1 MTQKHAEI
9 KRRDEN
15 HSSESIEDFDQEK
28 IDEKLILLAQ
38 LMADQCILQAKKL
51 LKNEKI
57 GARGEGI
64 KGRGEHFNY
73 SKRLRHKAWRIG

>member
-1 MTQKHAEI
+1 MTEKHAEI

-15 HSSESIEDFDQEK
+15 HNSESIENFDQEK

-51 LKNEKI
+51 LKNEGMSYLNKFI
-57 GARGEGI
+57 LIDKAL
-64 KGRGEHFNY
+64 NY
-73 SKRLRHKAWRIG
+73 

>member
-15 HSSESIEDFDQEK
+15 HNAESIEDFDQEK
-28 IDEKLILLAQ
+28 VDEKLILLAQ

-51 LKNEKI
+51 LKNEGMSYILIFKQI
-57 GARGEGI
+57 
-64 KGRGEHFNY
+64 Y
-73 SKRLRHKAWRIG
+73 SYY

>member
-15 HSSESIEDFDQEK
+15 HNAESIEDFDQEK

-51 LKNEKI
+51 LKNEGMAYILIFKQI
-57 GARGEGI
+57 
-64 KGRGEHFNY
+64 Y
-73 SKRLRHKAWRIG
+73 TYY

>member
-9 KRRDEN
+9 ERRDEN
-15 HSSESIEDFDQEK
+15 HNAESIEDFDQEK

-51 LKNEKI
+51 LKNEGMSYILIFKQI
-57 GARGEGI
+57 
-64 KGRGEHFNY
+64 Y
-73 SKRLRHKAWRIG
+73 SYY